1 MHRPYVIEP
10 QAAKDK
16 IIVALDVPNR
26 SDALRLVDRLGG
38 EARWFKI
45 GLQLFCA
52 EGPGVVKEL
61 RAAGANLFLDLKLHD
76 IPHTVRH
83 AVETIIGMG
92 VQMLTIHLTG
102 GIDMCQAAVTG
113 LSTAD
118 ALLLGVTVLTSLTDD
133 ALRETGFRTVVED
146 EVLLLGNLAK
156 SAGIPGL
163 VASPKEVAVL
173 RKHYGSFFTIVTPGV
188 RPVWAE
194 AGDQKRFVTP
204 AEAVR
209 AGADYLVI
217 GRPIY
222 EAADPAEAL
231 RRVIEEVEGAE
242 AA

>member
-16 IIVALDVPNR
+16 IILALDVPNR
-26 SDALRLVDRLGG
+26 SEALRLVDRLGG
-38 EARWFKI
+38 EIRWFKV

-52 EGPGVVKEL
+52 EGPALVREL
-61 RAAGANLFLDLKLHD
+61 RESGANVFLDLKLHD

-83 AVETIIGMG
+83 AVEAIIGLG
-92 VQMLTIHLTG
+92 VQMLTIHLVG
-102 GIDMCQAAVTG
+102 GTDMCLAAVTG
-113 LSTAD
+113 RSTA
-118 ALLLGVTVLTSLTDD
+118 D

-156 SAGIPGL
+156 SAGVPGL

-188 RPVWAE
+188 RPAWAA

-204 AEAVR
+204 AEAVQ

-222 EAADPAEAL
+222 GSSDPAEAL
-231 RRVIEEVEGAE
+231 RRVIEEVEAAE
-242 AA
+242 NV

>member
-10 QAAKDK
+10 QAAEDK
-16 IIVALDVPNR
+16 IILALDVPDR
-26 SDALRLVDRLGG
+26 SEALRLVDQLGS
-38 EARWFKI
+38 EVRWFKV

-52 EGPGVVKEL
+52 EGPGLVREL
-61 RAAGANLFLDLKLHD
+61 REAGANVFLDLKLHD
-76 IPHTVRH
+76 IPNTVRH
-83 AVETIIGMG
+83 SVETIVGMG
-92 VQMLTIHLTG
+92 VQMLTIHLLG
-102 GIDMCQAAVTG
+102 GTDMCLAAVTG
-113 LSTAD
+113 RSTAD
-118 ALLLGVTVLTSLTDD
+118 ALLLGVTVLTSLTDN

-156 SAGIPGL
+156 SAGVPGL

-222 EAADPAEAL
+222 GASDPSEAL
-231 RRVIEEVEGAE
+231 RRVIDEVEGAGE
-242 AA
+242 S